1 MLVPAAPDQL
11 VAQEAQP
18 ELLAPLPAVL
28 QVPQALLLPNP
39 TAALDVQ
46 AARPVL
52 ERQVTPAPKEPL
64 LEAGRT
70 PGSTRLP
77 TLTSPS
83 RRLERDDELGAV
95 RRSGQAMSEGVP
107 MPKPAVQ
114 PSAVVVG
121 AAPEVADL
129 LTPALSSSSSNATPA
144 LQAAVS
150 QTTTTPEQSNT
161 PHERLREM
169 VLAIDAN
176 ARFVTPSADD
186 SEKTYFGKVVLT
198 LGETTLGIAQFSTQ
212 LGAYVLHT
220 TLSAPP
226 HEADDVIEV
235 QYKNGQAT
243 AKNSRTQGKG
253 GRGD

>member
-1 MLVPAAPDQL
+1 
-11 VAQEAQP
+11 
-18 ELLAPLPAVL
+18 
-28 QVPQALLLPNP
+28 
-39 TAALDVQ
+39 
-46 AARPVL
+46 
-52 ERQVTPAPKEPL
+52 
-64 LEAGRT
+64 
-70 PGSTRLP
+70 
-77 TLTSPS
+77 
-83 RRLERDDELGAV
+83 
-95 RRSGQAMSEGVP
+95 MSEGVP

-114 PSAVVVG
+114 PPAVVVG
-121 AAPEVADL
+121 EAPEVADL

-150 QTTTTPEQSNT
+150 QTTATPEQSNT
-161 PHERLREM
+161 RHERLREM